1 MKFPPSYYFRHPNK
15 PSSKAASSSLHQ
27 KTSWWSAFTPP
38 FNKYNKIW
46 GAKKKEIEYI
56 YLNIIF
62 FAKTISLYNLQ
73 VSDEYTIV
81 SFLRCCLLKVS
92 FCFLSLFCFLS
103 RPLHFFL
110 KFSLMII
117 LGHFCL
123 ISKSLVVLI
132 FSLVYDINYLSWFNN
147 ISLKWI

>member
-1 MKFPPSYYFRHPNK
+1 M
-15 PSSKAASSSLHQ
+15 PSSKAASSSLRQ

-73 VSDEYTIV
+73 VSDEYTISCV
-81 SFLRCCLLKVS
+81 FPTLLPSQSFI
-92 FCFLSLFCFLS
+92 LFS
-103 RPLHFFL
+103 
-110 KFSLMII
+110 
-117 LGHFCL
+117 
-123 ISKSLVVLI
+123 
-132 FSLVYDINYLSWFNN
+132 
-147 ISLKWI
+147 